1 MIVFVNRVYPP
12 TDGATGKLL
21 RELAE
26 ALADGGVRV
35 VVLTGPAPE
44 NPGGM
49 RREMVNG
56 VEVIRVR
63 GLSLRRSSHWRR
75 ALGYAALYPQFA
87 WQIWRLGRV
96 DALVTMTDP
105 PMQLALGLLS
115 GRRVRQHFHWAQ
127 DVYPEVAERL
137 GVIREGGMV
146 AHLLRKIS
154 SKVMRGCED
163 VIVPGR
169 CMRDVL
175 LARGVSAAHLEVIPN
190 WSSMVRV
197 DDEDISAIRGRFRW
211 QGKFIV
217 LYSGNIGLAHDFDTV
232 AEAVRMCRGDEQ
244 LHFVFAGEGPRLA
257 ELRTAL
263 EGVPHVEF
271 LPPQTSEDLP
281 AFLAAADV
289 HLVTVR
295 KGLSGMVVP
304 SKTYGILAAG
314 RPVVYVG
321 HEPDEVAR
329 LLAESGAGV
338 VLANNDSAGLART
351 LQQLADQPERMRV
364 MAVKAHEAAKKFTFA
379 NALRKWKELLQL
391 F

>member
-12 TDGATGKLL
+12 AGGATGELL

-44 NPGGM
+44 SRGGM
-49 RREMVNG
+49 RRETVNG

-63 GLSLRRSSHWRR
+63 GLSFRRLSHWRR
-75 ALGYAALYPQFA
+75 TLGYAVLYPQFA

-115 GRRVRQHFHWAQ
+115 GRRVRQQFHWAQ
-127 DVYPEVAERL
+127 DVYPELAERL
-137 GVIREGGMV
+137 GVIHEGGMV
-146 AHLLRKIS
+146 ARLLKKIS

-175 LARGVSAAHLEVIPN
+175 LARGVSAAHIEVIPN
-190 WSSMVRV
+190 WSPMVRA
-197 DDEDISAIRGRFRW
+197 DDKDISTMRSRFGW

-232 AEAVRMCRGDEQ
+232 AEAVRMCRREGR
-244 LHFVFAGEGPRLA
+244 LHFVFAGEGPRLT
-257 ELRTAL
+257 ELRAAL
-263 EGVPHVEF
+263 EGVPHVKF

-314 RPVVYVG
+314 RPVIYIG

-338 VLANNDSAGLART
+338 VLANDDSAGLART
-351 LQQLADQPERMRV
+351 LQQLANQPERVRIM
-364 MAVKAHEAAKKFTFA
+364 AAKAYEASKKFMFA

-391 F
+391 